1 MTRTH
6 VRYQCEACGA
16 EQAKW
21 LGRCPDCNEWGA
33 VVEQPNAAEASIA
46 ARRARSGSSGT
57 AVALADVDPL
67 GAPLRSTGV
76 SELDRVL
83 GGGLIA
89 GSVTL
94 LAGEPGIGKSTLLL
108 QALTT
113 MAARG
118 SRCLLVCAEESVEQV
133 RLRADRLGSPP
144 PGLLIIAET
153 SLPAVLAIAESVGPD
168 LIAVDSI
175 QTVSD
180 PDLGG
185 APGSVTQV
193 RDCAHAFV
201 RYAKDRGIATMLVGH
216 VTKDGAIAG
225 PRVLEHVV
233 DTVLSFEGD
242 RDHGVRT
249 LRALKHR
256 FGPTD
261 ELGVFEMTGEG
272 LVGVPDAS
280 SLLLTERRGDTPGSV
295 VAAAIE
301 GARPLLVEVQ
311 ALVTKS
317 YAPLPRRSAQALDG
331 GRLAL
336 LIAVLQERAGVG
348 LGGFDVYANVAG
360 GVRVAEPGIDLAVAM
375 AVASARTECAVP
387 KDTVLIGEVG
397 LGGEL
402 RQVPQVARRLAEAAR
417 LGFSRAIVPASTP
430 DVAGITLLRA
440 TDLAAALG
448 VLTAPVP
455 RSASEGPARQRP
467 ERDRPARP
475 ASGGSSRLLETVFGP
490 E

>member
-1 MTRTH
+1 M
-6 VRYQCEACGA
+6 
-16 EQAKW
+16 
-21 LGRCPDCNEWGA
+21 
-33 VVEQPNAAEASIA
+33 
-46 ARRARSGSSGT
+46 
-57 AVALADVDPL
+57 ALADVDPL
-67 GAPLRSTGV
+67 GAPLRGTGV

-83 GGGLIA
+83 GGGLVA

-108 QALTT
+108 QALST
-113 MAARG
+113 MAAR

-133 RLRADRLGSPP
+133 RLRADRLGVPP
-144 PGLLIIAET
+144 PSLLIIAET
-153 SLPAVLAIAESVGPD
+153 SLPVVLAVAETLAPD
-168 LIAVDSI
+168 VIAVDSI
-175 QTVSD
+175 QTVYD
-180 PDLGG
+180 PDAPG
-185 APGSVTQV
+185 AAGSVTQV
-193 RDCAHAFV
+193 RDCAQRLV
-201 RYAKDRGIATMLVGH
+201 RYAKEQGVAAVLVGH

-225 PRVLEHVV
+225 PRVLEHIV

-272 LVGVPDAS
+272 LTGVPDAS
-280 SLLLTERRGDTPGSV
+280 SMLLTERRGDTPGSV

-317 YAPLPRRSAQALDG
+317 NAPIPRRGAQALDG
-331 GRLAL
+331 GRLSL
-336 LIAVLQERAGVG
+336 LIAVLQERAGVD
-348 LGGFDVYANVAG
+348 LAGFDVYANVAG

-375 AVASARTECAVP
+375 AVTSARIDRAVP
-387 KDTVLIGEVG
+387 ADTVLIGEVG

-417 LGFSRAIVPASTP
+417 LGFARAIVPASTP
-430 DVAGITLLRA
+430 EIPGIELLRA
-440 TDLAAALG
+440 ADLGAAFGALTVRETAPPG
-448 VLTAPVP
+448 VLEA
-455 RSASEGPARQRP
+455 
-467 ERDRPARP
+467 
-475 ASGGSSRLLETVFGP
+475 VFGR

>member
-1 MTRTH
+1 M
-6 VRYQCEACGA
+6 
-16 EQAKW
+16 
-21 LGRCPDCNEWGA
+21 GRCPDCGEWGS
-33 VVEQPNAAEASIA
+33 VVEQPDPTEAGSLRADGGEARAAPM
-46 ARRARSGSSGT
+46 
-57 AVALADVDPL
+57 ALADVDPL
-67 GAPLRSTGV
+67 GAPLRATGV

-83 GGGLIA
+83 GGGLIS

-108 QALTT
+108 QALATL
-113 MAARG
+113 ARDG
-118 SRCLLVCAEESVEQV
+118 ARCLLVCAEESVAQV
-133 RLRADRLGSPP
+133 RLRADRLGALSPD
-144 PGLLIIAET
+144 LMIISET
-153 SLPAVLAIAESVGPD
+153 SLPVVLAVAERLAPD
-168 LIAVDSI
+168 LVAVDSI
-175 QTVSD
+175 QTVHD
-180 PDLGG
+180 PDTTG
-185 APGSVTQV
+185 AAGSVTQV
-193 RDCAHAFV
+193 RDCAQRLV
-201 RYAKDRGIATMLVGH
+201 RYAKERGPATVLVGH

-317 YAPLPRRSAQALDG
+317 FAPAPRRSAQALDG
-331 GRLAL
+331 GRLGL
-336 LIAVLQERAGVG
+336 LVAVLQERAGIA
-348 LGGFDVYANVAG
+348 LGGYDVYANVAG
-360 GVRVAEPGIDLAVAM
+360 GVRIAEPGIDLAVAM
-375 AVASARTECAVP
+375 AVASARTDRPVP
-387 KDTVLIGEVG
+387 RDTVLVGEVG

-402 RQVPQVARRLAEAAR
+402 RQVAQVARRLAEAAR
-417 LGFSRAIVPASTP
+417 LGFRRAIVPASTP
-430 DVAGITLLRA
+430 EVPGIALLRA
-440 TDLAAALG
+440 TDLSAALQALATRVAPRRE
-448 VLTAPVP
+448 VLPEPEYDAPIW
-455 RSASEGPARQRP
+455 
-467 ERDRPARP
+467 
-475 ASGGSSRLLETVFGP
+475 SRTP
-490 E
+490 

>member
-1 MTRTH
+1 MVTILSQVACTVSSMTRTR
-6 VRYQCEACGA
+6 VRHQCRECGSL
-16 EQAKW
+16 QPKW
-21 LGRCPDCNEWGA
+21 LGRCPDCGEWGSVIEEPIPFGGA
-33 VVEQPNAAEASIA
+33 DRGARGPATVAAPM
-46 ARRARSGSSGT
+46 
-57 AVALADVDPL
+57 ALADVDPL
-67 GAPLRSTGV
+67 GAPLRATGV

-83 GGGLIA
+83 GGGLVA

-108 QALTT
+108 QALSTL
-113 MAARG
+113 ARRG

-133 RLRADRLGSPP
+133 RLRADRLGVPP

-153 SLPAVLAIAESVGPD
+153 SLPVALAVAETLAPD
-168 LIAVDSI
+168 LIAIDSI
-175 QTVSD
+175 QMVHD
-180 PDLGG
+180 PDAPG

-193 RDCAHAFV
+193 RDCAQRLV
-201 RYAKDRGIATMLVGH
+201 RHSKEQGVASVLVGH

-261 ELGVFEMTGEG
+261 ELGVFEMTSEG
-272 LVGVPDAS
+272 LLGVPDAS

-311 ALVTKS
+311 ALVTKT
-317 YAPLPRRSAQALDG
+317 YAPLPRRAAQALDG

-360 GVRVAEPGIDLAVAM
+360 GVRVSEPGIDLAVAM
-375 AVASARTECAVP
+375 AVASARTDRPVP
-387 KDTVLIGEVG
+387 KDTVVIGEVG

-402 RQVPQVARRLAEAAR
+402 RQVAQVARRLTEAAR
-417 LGFSRAIVPASTP
+417 LGFARAIVPVSTP
-430 DVAGITLLRA
+430 DVPGIALLRA
-440 TDLAAALG
+440 ADLSAALQALATR
-448 VLTAPVP
+448 VAPRRGLVAV
-455 RSASEGPARQRP
+455 S
-467 ERDRPARP
+467 DR
-475 ASGGSSRLLETVFGP
+475 E
-490 E
+490 

>member
-1 MTRTH
+1 MTRTR
-6 VRYQCEACGA
+6 VRHQCEACGV
-16 EQAKW
+16 EQPKW
-21 LGRCPDCNEWGA
+21 LGRCPDCGEWGS
-33 VVEQPNAAEASIA
+33 VVEQPPPYTGADRTGRGGVVTASPM
-46 ARRARSGSSGT
+46 
-57 AVALADVDPL
+57 ALADVDPL
-67 GAPLRSTGV
+67 GAPLRPTGV
-76 SELDRVL
+76 PELDRVL
-83 GGGLIA
+83 GGGLVA

-108 QALTT
+108 QAL
-113 MAARG
+113 ALLAGRG

-133 RLRADRLGSPP
+133 RLRADRLGTPP
-144 PGLLIIAET
+144 PGLLIVAET
-153 SLPAVLAIAESVGPD
+153 SLPVVLAIAESLAPD

-175 QTVSD
+175 QTVYD
-180 PDLGG
+180 PDAPG
-185 APGSVTQV
+185 AAGSVTQV
-193 RDCAHAFV
+193 RDCAQRLVRHA
-201 RYAKDRGIATMLVGH
+201 KEQGIATVLVGH

-272 LVGVPDAS
+272 LLGVPDAS
-280 SLLLTERRGDTPGSV
+280 GMLLTERRGDTPGSV

-317 YAPLPRRSAQALDG
+317 NAPIPRRGAQALDG

-336 LIAVLQERAGVG
+336 LIAVLQERAGID
-348 LGGFDVYANVAG
+348 LAGFDVYANVAG
-360 GVRVAEPGIDLAVAM
+360 GVRVSEPGIDLAVAM
-375 AVASARTECAVP
+375 AVASARTDHAVP
-387 KDTVLIGEVG
+387 ADTVLVGEVG

-402 RQVPQVARRLAEAAR
+402 RQVAQVARRLNEAAR
-417 LGFSRAIVPASTP
+417 LGFARAIVPASTP
-430 DVAGITLLRA
+430 DVAGIELLRA
-440 TDLAAALG
+440 GDLIDAFGALEAREPPRN
-448 VLTAPVP
+448 VLEA
-455 RSASEGPARQRP
+455 
-467 ERDRPARP
+467 
-475 ASGGSSRLLETVFGP
+475 VFGR